1 MKIFIYTMMALA
13 LVLLGYNVTK
23 INWEAPL
30 NGDSTVALIGV
41 LACACAVLLLAI
53 LLISKKIASKSK
65 G

>member
-1 MKIFIYTMMALA
+1 MKVFIYIIMVLA
-13 LVLLGYNVTK
+13 VVLLGYNVTK
-23 INWEAPL
+23 INWDAPL

-41 LACACAVLLLAI
+41 LACACAVLLLVI